1 MEFETILKKK
11 WLHKQLDSIGLKKP
25 TPIQTN
31 CIPAILN
38 GQNCIGCAKT
48 GSGKTMAFALPIL
61 HTLSDDPYGIYALVL
76 TPTRELAFQIA
87 DQFRAIGKPIGLR
100 DVVVVGGRDM
110 VLQGQELA
118 SKPHIVIAT
127 PGRLADHL
135 ESCKTFSLK
144 KIKYLVL
151 DEADRLLEGG
161 NFDDQLSVIF
171 DNLGQKKQTL
181 LFSAT
186 FSSNVEEFIDKT
198 AMSEAPFI
206 WRDKE
211 IDDEG
216 KTVSSLVQYYICT
229 SVDSRDAYLV
239 KIIQTFT
246 ADDPSALIMVFAKTC
261 KSAQLLSMT
270 LTKLGFP
277 CEALHS
283 MRTQKERMKALS
295 AFRSHQVKILV
306 ATDVASRGLDIPEV
320 QLVINHNVPSVTK
333 DYIHRVGRTARAG
346 RKGQTLTL
354 ITPTDVNLVHAI
366 EEMTNVKM
374 IEYPK
379 TDDDAVAEIHVQVS
393 VTKRE
398 QDIKLREL
406 DYDEKRNIHKRKKLL
421 MKGLDPDEVEYE
433 KKKALKKKRKAL
445 QKERSKPTNSK

>member
-1 MEFETILKKK
+1 
-11 WLHKQLDSIGLKKP
+11 
-25 TPIQTN
+25 
-31 CIPAILN
+31 
-38 GQNCIGCAKT
+38 
-48 GSGKTMAFALPIL
+48 
-61 HTLSDDPYGIYALVL
+61 
-76 TPTRELAFQIA
+76 
-87 DQFRAIGKPIGLR
+87 
-100 DVVVVGGRDM
+100 
-110 VLQGQELA
+110 
-118 SKPHIVIAT
+118 
-127 PGRLADHL
+127 
-135 ESCKTFSLK
+135 
-144 KIKYLVL
+144 
-151 DEADRLLEGG
+151 LEGG

-406 DYDEKRNIHKRKKLL
+406 DYDEKKNIHKRKKLL

-433 KKKALKKKRKAL
+433 KKKAWKKKRKAL
-445 QKERSKPTNSK
+445 QKERNKTTNSK